1 MIYLIFSSR
10 FELLASITRRSQ
22 GILEI
27 QNPSFLNLRVFAGF
41 LRICAGFLR
50 VKLVVFL
57 VFPSPEITCAFNW
70 PSQLR
75 VSTLAPFALKR
86 ASYDC
91 Q

>member
-41 LRICAGFLR
+41 LRIFAGFLR
-50 VKLVVFL
+50 VKLVVFFWFFHLQRSHVHLIGL
-57 VFPSPEITCAFNW
+57 VSSESVPW
-70 PSQLR
+70 HHLR
-75 VSTLAPFALKR
+75 
-86 ASYDC
+86 
-91 Q
+91 